1 MGLTPEE
8 VAYMRATQTDHH
20 PTTFR
25 VFTAQKVPD
34 GVGGLRSIMV
44 WSHVLPGRLDAQPD
58 RVPDYITELVTRGP
72 AASISLTKP
81 VEPIVLGAGDLLVSA
96 WADDGADTPEEAWE
110 VVSLGESDEWTTA
123 VVVWVQR
130 WRQKGGDHGVR

>member
-20 PTTFR
+20 PTEFR
-25 VFTAQKVPD
+25 VYTAKKVPD
-34 GVGGLRSIMV
+34 GVGGIATTMV
-44 WSHVLPGRLDAQPD
+44 LSGLLPGRLDAQPD

-72 AASISLTKP
+72 AASISLTKDP
-81 VEPIVLGAGDLLVSA
+81 EPMPLGPGDLLASS
-96 WADDGADTPEEAWE
+96 WGDADTGLPEEAWE